1 MRLGVSMSVLK
12 SLAETILRHRM
23 VIIKRLAELW
33 LHLLVIIQIIM

>member
-1 MRLGVSMSVLK
+1 MSVLKLLK
-12 SLAETILRHRM
+12 SLAETILRRRM